1 MERERSIF
9 RRELRFRQLQFS
21 ERLAGVKHEPVASL
35 GIAENDFAVVFELEP
50 RAVAA
55 VDRQLPF
62 AVTEHFRRRRRN
74 RLLIAPLPGD
84 DGDGDDFAP
93 LDGNLL
99 ADSAPLPRLDPLRK
113 RLGSA
118 EK

>member
-1 MERERSIF
+1 MEE
-9 RRELRFRQLQFS
+9 
-21 ERLAGVKHEPVASL
+21 
-35 GIAENDFAVVFELEP
+35 DFTVIFELEP

-62 AVTEHFRRRRRN
+62 AVAEHLRLRRRN

-84 DGDGDDFAP
+84 DGDGDDFVA
-93 LDGNLL
+93 LDGDLL
-99 ADSAPLPRLDPLRK
+99 ADSAPLPRLDSLRK
-113 RLGSA
+113 RRCSA